1 MSMSIYDIDAAIVSL
16 IDTETGEV
24 SDEEAFDALQMERD
38 KKVENIGLL
47 LKNTV
52 AEAKAIKEEEAS
64 LAARRKTV
72 ENKAER
78 LKHLLDYA
86 LNGDKFSSPRLKV
99 SYRKSSTVELSEGFT
114 DWAMS
119 NADDLL
125 TYLEP
130 KPNKTAIKAAI
141 KDGRVPGDLAT
152 IETHENISIK

>member
-1 MSMSIYDIDAAIVSL
+1 MSMSIYDIDAAIVSM

-24 SDEEAFDALQMERD
+24 TDEEAFDALRMERD

-64 LAARRKTV
+64 LAARRKAA

-99 SYRKSSTVELSEGFT
+99 SYRKSSTVELAEGFT
-114 DWAMS
+114 DWAEVH
-119 NADDLL
+119 ADDLL

-130 KPNKTAIKAAI
+130 KPNKAAIKEAI
-141 KDGRVPGDLAT
+141 KDGRIPDGLAT